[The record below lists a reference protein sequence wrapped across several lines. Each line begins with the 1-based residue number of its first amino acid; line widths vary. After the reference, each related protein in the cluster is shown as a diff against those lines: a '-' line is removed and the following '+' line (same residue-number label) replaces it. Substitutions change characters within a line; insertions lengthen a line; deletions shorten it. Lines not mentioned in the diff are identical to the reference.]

1 MSELLQKLADCI
13 EFGKINK
20 AAPYPPQMKGLDGAD
35 EITKQA
41 LEEGVNAQRILTEG
55 LMVGNGKSG
64 YQISRKQGVCATGFN
79 VGKSNEYSDDSFET
93 LLSVRRGKTE
103 RNLYYRNC

>member
-1 MSELLQKLADCI
+1 MSNLLQQLADCI

-41 LEEGVNAQRILTEG
+41 LDEGVKAQQILTDG
-55 LMVGNGKSG
+55 LMVGMEK
-64 YQISRKQGVCATGFN
+64 
-79 VGKSNEYSDDSFET
+79 VGIKFREIGRASC
-93 LLSVRRGKTE
+93 RE
-103 RNLYYRNC
+103 RV